1 MIGYIIVR
9 VNVILYKL
17 LGVYIIE
24 IIVATLV

>member
-1 MIGYIIVR
+1 LIGYIIVR